1 MLRIICHSR
10 RFIFRIYFS
19 LFFFS
24 TQSGSRGA
32 CGMKKQK
39 KNDIRL
45 KIQQFEDPFMDF
57 TYSF

>member
-1 MLRIICHSR
+1 MLRTICPSR
-10 RFIFRIYFS
+10 RFIFRI
-19 LFFFS
+19 FFLHK
-24 TQSGSRGA
+24 SGSRGA